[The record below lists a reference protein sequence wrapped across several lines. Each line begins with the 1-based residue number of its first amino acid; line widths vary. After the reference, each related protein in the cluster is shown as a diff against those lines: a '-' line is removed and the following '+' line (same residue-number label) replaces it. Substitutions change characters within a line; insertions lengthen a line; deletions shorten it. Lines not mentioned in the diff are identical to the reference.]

1 MKKRSL
7 AIVLALVMAF
17 VLGTTAMAAGSIQA
31 SGIITDADAW
41 DAEDTGW
48 DLLITD
54 LAEEDEWL
62 ADDIADED
70 TMKEVLGDDYSKGLE
85 VIDIVDISV
94 VGNVEE
100 VVWPL
105 TMELEVEG
113 VSEDSE
119 FYMVHYVDDAWEV
132 VSIELGD
139 GTVTAEV
146 DSLSP
151 FAFIA
156 DEDYAESPKTGQPM
170 TTTVVVMMMAVAAV
184 LVVVSKSRFAR

>member
-17 VLGTTAMAAGSIQA
+17 VLGTSAMAASSIQA

-48 DLLITD
+48 NLLITE
-54 LAEEDEWL
+54 LHEEDEWL
-62 ADDIADED
+62 ADDIED
-70 TMKEVLGDDYSKGLE
+70 VDTLKDVLGDDYNKDLE
-85 VIDIVDISV
+85 VVDLVDISV
-94 VGNVEE
+94 VGNVED

-113 VSEDSE
+113 VTEDSV
-119 FYMVHYVDDAWEV
+119 FYMLHYTDDAWEV
-132 VSIELGD
+132 VDIELGD
-139 GTVTAEV
+139 GYITAEV

-151 FAFIA
+151 FAFVS
-156 DEDYAESPKTGQPM
+156 DENPDKAPQTGQPM
-170 TTTVVVMMMAVAAV
+170 TTAVVVMVMAAAAV
-184 LVVVSKSRFAR
+184 LAVVSKRGFAR